1 MSKSMDSP
9 NSRPPEQIRFF
20 MNVVALCKLVKKY
33 VKKCNNSG
41 IKRPNYKW
49 LGAVIAFI
57 TTYHEQDNH
66 ITIQNFI
73 RYSVEHWD
81 SIQERDEIFLSEN
94 AGKIFGKIIPI
105 KGGEK
110 YINMFAVLI
119 TAKDQNGKV
128 IISDSERTLIWE
140 YFFALVK
147 ISIIYLHN
155 LKKPYQEK
163 VGKKTYC
170 RYEINHR
177 NSPKKIR
184 DIVKIKVTP
193 LAAKWEMKAKLSW
206 PKKKSPPR
214 NT

>member
-1 MSKSMDSP
+1 MDSP
-9 NSRPPEQIRFF
+9 QTKNVPPEQIRFF
-20 MNVVALCKLVKKY
+20 MNVVSLCKIVKKY

-41 IKRPNYKW
+41 IKHPNYKW

-57 TTYHEQDNH
+57 TNYHEEDNH

-73 RYSVEHWD
+73 RYSVVHWD
-81 SIQERDEIFLSEN
+81 SIQKRDDIFLSEN

-119 TAKDQNGKV
+119 TAKDQSGNV
-128 IISDSERTLIWE
+128 IINDGERKIIWS

-170 RYEINHR
+170 RYQINHV
-177 NSPKKIR
+177 NSPKNIR

-193 LAAKWEMKAKLSW
+193 LAKKWGMMAKLSW
-206 PKKKSPPR
+206 SLSKNSTE

>member
-9 NSRPPEQIRFF
+9 NPRNIPPEQIRFF
-20 MNVVALCKLVKKY
+20 TNVVSLCKLVRKY

-41 IKRPNYKW
+41 IKYPNYKW

-57 TTYHEQDNH
+57 TNFHDEDNH

-73 RYSVEHWD
+73 RYSVVHWD
-81 SIQERDEIFLSEN
+81 SIQKRDDIFLSEN

-119 TAKDQNGKV
+119 TAKDSSGKG
-128 IISDSERTLIWE
+128 IISITEKKLIWT
-140 YFFALVK
+140 YFYSLVK

-170 RYEINHR
+170 RYEINHT

-193 LAAKWEMKAKLSW
+193 LAAKWEMKTKLSW
-206 PKKKSPPR
+206 PKK
-214 NT
+214 N